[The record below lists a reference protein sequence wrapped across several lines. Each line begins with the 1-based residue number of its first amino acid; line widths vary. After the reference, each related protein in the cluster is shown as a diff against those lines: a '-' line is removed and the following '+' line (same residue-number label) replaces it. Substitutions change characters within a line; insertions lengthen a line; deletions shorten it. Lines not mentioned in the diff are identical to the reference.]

1 MSLRKLNQ
9 VEGGSKNNTQVMA
22 GGGDIIENLGS
33 SESASNGNKT
43 SSMFPLMFTWQK
55 KKTNLF
61 VDSDF
66 LTLQT
71 ESGNS
76 KLEPFIQLSISK
88 LMSAEF
94 LSDNDGKQESSL
106 NIHYIKD
113 CKEKKLIHNILTLY
127 GSESDCST
135 TVEIINNLLLSVLKR
150 PKRLLVFVNPES
162 GRRKGKKVY
171 EKVAPLFS
179 LCKITTDVI
188 VTERKNHAKNLL
200 GTYDLS
206 NIDAVVVV
214 GGDGSY
220 FEVINGLLIRV
231 QKEASINMDQPGTE
245 WLPSKLP
252 VGIIPSGT
260 GNGIAM
266 TLEGYD
272 PVTAALSIIIGK
284 LREMPTYSINQMS
297 TGFLTFGGLLMGYGG
312 FGDMIYKSER
322 QRWLGVMRYPVFLVS
337 GIFTL
342 RKFDAEIEYKEY
354 YQETSTKSTE
364 QEEEEEEPEGEEEG
378 ELTKEKVKQKSK
390 ESKEKVKDA
399 KRAQKAHEKAERKSE
414 ESGDKDDMVALPAD
428 PGWVKFGGCFVG
440 IFFFSSLE
448 NLPHDNQFSEVS
460 VCNNTLEMLKL
471 GFEMMKKLK
480 TPPDSVKS
488 FKTQRLRIKIL
499 PKRDNQEWSN
509 MELSLNCDGESI
521 IMTPDPW
528 IDISIQRGLIQA
540 FCY

>member
-1 MSLRKLNQ
+1 
-9 VEGGSKNNTQVMA
+9 MA
-22 GGGDIIENLGS
+22 GGGDIIETLGS
-33 SESASNGNKT
+33 SEPISDGNEALSK
-43 SSMFPLMFTWQK
+43 FPLMFLWQK
-55 KKTNLF
+55 KKSKLF
-61 VDSDF
+61 LDSDY
-66 LTLQT
+66 LTLQN
-71 ESGNS
+71 EAGDS
-76 KLEPFIQLSISK
+76 KVKPFQLSITK
-88 LMSAEF
+88 LMSAEC
-94 LSDNDGKQESSL
+94 SPANDGKQESTL
-106 NIHYIKD
+106 TVHYIKD
-113 CKEKKLIHNILTLY
+113 CKEKKLVHNTLILS

-135 TVEIINNLLLSVLKR
+135 TAETINSLLLSVHKR
-150 PKRLLVFVNPES
+150 PRRLLVFVNPES

-179 LCKITTDVI
+179 LCKITTDVVI
-188 VTERKNHAKNLL
+188 TERKNHAKTLL
-200 GTYDLS
+200 ESYDLNS
-206 NIDAVVVV
+206 IDAVVVV

-220 FEVINGLLIRV
+220 FEVINGLLIRA
-231 QKEASINMDQPGTE
+231 QKDANIDINQPGTD
-245 WLPSKLP
+245 WLPSKIP

-284 LREMPTYSINQMS
+284 LREMPTYSINQMA

-312 FGDMIYKSER
+312 FGDMIYRSER
-322 QRWLGVMRYPVFLVS
+322 QRWLGIMRYPVFLVS

-342 RKFDAEIEYKEY
+342 RKFDAEIEYKEF
-354 YQETSTKSTE
+354 YQEATPEEAE
-364 QEEEEEEPEGEEEG
+364 QEQREQEIEEEEHEGEEEIKQKD
-378 ELTKEKVKQKSK
+378 KEKAKKY
-390 ESKEKVKDA
+390 KEKEKDA
-399 KRAQKAHEKAERKSE
+399 KKANKAQEKAERKNE
-414 ESGDKDDMVALPAD
+414 ENGVKDDMVALPAD
-428 PGWVKFGGCFVG
+428 PGWVKFAGSFVG

-448 NLPHDNQFSEVS
+448 NLPHEDQFSEVS
-460 VCNNTLEMLKL
+460 LCNNTMEMLKL

-480 TPPDSVKS
+480 TPPDAVKS

-499 PKRDNQEWSN
+499 RKTEQQEWSN